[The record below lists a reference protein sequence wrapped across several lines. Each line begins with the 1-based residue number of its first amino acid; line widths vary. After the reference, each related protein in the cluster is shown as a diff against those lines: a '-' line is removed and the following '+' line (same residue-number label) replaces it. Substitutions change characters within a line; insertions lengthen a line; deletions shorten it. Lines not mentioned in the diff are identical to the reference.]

1 MAERI
6 LDVLIRN
13 ATLVDG
19 SGAAPAPRS
28 VGVAEGKIVLEGLGN
43 AKAASTLDAAGLVL
57 APGFIDAHGHTDLM
71 VNMDPLAAAKLCQ
84 GITTEIAGQCGLS
97 LAPVSAEFFPLF
109 KLYFEGW
116 GARLYPN
123 HAELRS
129 VGAFM
134 ETMESMKPG
143 INLALFAAHGTLRLA
158 AMGMDPGRPDAR
170 QMALMEALAKEAM
183 EAGAL
188 GLSSGLMYSP
198 GSFAETEEL
207 VALCAAMAP
216 YGAIYTS
223 HIRNQGNEL
232 LDSVRETLDVAR
244 RAGATANISHHKA
257 VGKSNWGKV
266 SDSIRMIHEEGNA
279 THDVYP
285 YAASSTNLL
294 ATLPPSCMKEGLDVL
309 MGQLSD
315 RAYLEE
321 LERRIF
327 EPVEKWDND
336 LLECGYDG
344 ILVMSAE
351 ATGDAVGLTIAQFAA
366 KRGLEPFAAYAL
378 LLRENSLVVGD
389 VCFSMSQD
397 DVDTLVAD
405 PLCMFCTDSLYVSG
419 MKMTHPRSI
428 GSFPRILGRC
438 VREKRLLTLE
448 EAIRKMTSLPAS
460 RYGLRGKGL
469 VAEGYDADL
478 VLFDP
483 EAILDRAD
491 YLSPL
496 VPNEGIAR
504 VYVGGALAVL
514 NGKPTGERKGHVL
527 RKGR

>member
-19 SGAAPAPRS
+19 SGAAPASRS

-336 LLECGYDG
+336 LLECGLRRNPRHERGGHRGRSRAHYRPVRSQEG
-344 ILVMSAE
+344 SRAL
-351 ATGDAVGLTIAQFAA
+351 
-366 KRGLEPFAAYAL
+366 RGLRPPPARKLARGGRRL
-378 LLRENSLVVGD
+378 LLHVPRRRGYPDRGSPVHVLYRLPVRVGHE
-389 VCFSMSQD
+389 D
-397 DVDTLVAD
+397 DSP
-405 PLCMFCTDSLYVSG
+405 PLDRV
-419 MKMTHPRSI
+419 
-428 GSFPRILGRC
+428 
-438 VREKRLLTLE
+438 
-448 EAIRKMTSLPAS
+448 LPAHT
-460 RYGLRGKGL
+460 RALR
-469 VAEGYDADL
+469 AREAAS
-478 VLFDP
+478 DP
-483 EAILDRAD
+483 RRSHTEDDQPPRFEVR
-491 YLSPL
+491 P
-496 VPNEGIAR
+496 
-504 VYVGGALAVL
+504 
-514 NGKPTGERKGHVL
+514 
-527 RKGR
+527 